1 MRIFTREPVPLSGME
16 RCRDFDT
23 PRHKAVVPVVAVVA
37 VQVADIF
44 TTATEKSL
52 IYQRV

>member
-1 MRIFTREPVPLSGME
+1 MRIFKRELVPLSGMG

-23 PRHKAVVPVVAVVA
+23 PGHIVVFPVVAVVA

-44 TTATEKSL
+44 TAATEKSL